1 MAPFHRTWHYWYGF
15 QWWSRW
21 PSKTTAQDCGAT
33 RRNWYNREKRTSF
46 MGLWCMRICSILL
59 LSVLL
64 NHVLMGYIFTVI
76 GERRLEMDGSSSNE
90 QEACSH
96 WGSWVWQAGPEKSKA
111 YSDVCGWKTAER
123 LSFLLF
129 CLSIHAFNLWYWENC
144 FLFTCPAE
152 FACSICQEVIKEPLT
167 TPCAHNFC
175 KTCLLG
181 AYDSQS
187 SMRERSRGG
196 RTLRAQKIVK
206 KCPSYPTDIC
216 DFLARFKIAG

>member
-1 MAPFHRTWHYWYGF
+1 MVPPPMSRKPVLTGVPESDKQVRRRARRT
-15 QWWSRW
+15 Q
-21 PSKTTAQDCGAT
+21 
-33 RRNWYNREKRTSF
+33 
-46 MGLWCMRICSILL
+46 M
-59 LSVLL
+59 SV
-64 NHVLMGYIFTVI
+64 
-76 GERRLEMDGSSSNE
+76 
-90 QEACSH
+90 
-96 WGSWVWQAGPEKSKA
+96 
-111 YSDVCGWKTAER
+111 AER
-123 LSFLLF
+123 LLKGYLF
-129 CLSIHAFNLWYWENC
+129 FCSVYLVHAFNLWYWENC

-206 KCPSYPTDIC
+206 KCPSCPTDIC
-216 DFLARFKIAG
+216 DFLVNPQVELIEIYKFVQAC